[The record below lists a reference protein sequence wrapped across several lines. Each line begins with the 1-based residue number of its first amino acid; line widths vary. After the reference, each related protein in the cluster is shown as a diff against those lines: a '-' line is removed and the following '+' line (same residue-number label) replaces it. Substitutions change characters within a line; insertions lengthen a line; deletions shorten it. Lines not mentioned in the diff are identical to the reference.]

1 MMTISIL
8 GTGWIT
14 TKGYGKINLG
24 EEHLFAPEET
34 LYTVAKNGI
43 FNRRPV
49 KNFGRL
55 DRLSRITLAAV
66 FLALKDAGIDSSP
79 DSKQSIGIVG
89 TNDHGSQETDTAYF
103 RDFVDNGRK
112 LARANLFIYTLPSSP
127 MGEAAIHFGLVGP
140 LLYMAGTGH
149 SLATVLTTAAAMV
162 AGAESSLMLAGMTCG
177 DEGIYFV
184 IGDSENG
191 GVCKLED
198 LFGPTVIDA
207 DIQKIVTTIS
217 SLKRGQPA

>member
-1 MMTISIL
+1 MAISIL

-14 TKGYGKINLG
+14 SKGYGTINSG
-24 EEHLFAPEET
+24 EEHIFAPEET

-66 FLALKDAGIDSSP
+66 SLALRDAGIDSSP
-79 DSKQSIGIVG
+79 DSKKGIGIVG
-89 TNDHGSQETDTAYF
+89 TNDQGSLETDTAYF
-103 RDFVDNGRK
+103 RDFADNGRK

-127 MGEAAIHFGLVGP
+127 MGEAAIHFGLSGP
-140 LLYMAGTGH
+140 LLYMAGIGPD
-149 SLATVLTTAAAMV
+149 LATVLTTAAGMV
-162 AGAESSLMLAGMTCG
+162 AGAESSLMLAGVTCG
-177 DEGIYFV
+177 DEGLYSV
-184 IGDSENG
+184 IGESESRG
-191 GVCKLED
+191 ICRLED
-198 LFGPTVIDA
+198 LFGSTGIDA

-217 SLKRGQPA
+217 SLKRGQSA